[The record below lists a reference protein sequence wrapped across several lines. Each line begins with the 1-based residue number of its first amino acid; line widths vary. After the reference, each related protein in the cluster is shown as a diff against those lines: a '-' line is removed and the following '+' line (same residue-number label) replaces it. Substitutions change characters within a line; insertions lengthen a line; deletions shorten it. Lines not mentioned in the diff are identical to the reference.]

1 MDIIY
6 VLVPL
11 SLALLG
17 IAVLIFFWAV
27 KGGQFD
33 DLDSP
38 AHRILFDDDDHLKKP
53 EDNKSPAT
61 ANEDNSKDN
70 SKDDSKDDPQAGQS
84 PASDDDQGSSH

>member
-11 SLALLG
+11 S
-17 IAVLIFFWAV
+17 IVLILIAILIFSWAV

-38 AHRILFDDDDHLKKP
+38 AHRILFDDDEHLIDRKESPSTTEKALKVNTESEKKN
-53 EDNKSPAT
+53 D
-61 ANEDNSKDN
+61 
-70 SKDDSKDDPQAGQS
+70 
-84 PASDDDQGSSH
+84 

>member
-11 SLALLG
+11 S
-17 IAVLIFFWAV
+17 IVLILIAILIFSWAV

-38 AHRILFDDDDHLKKP
+38 AHRILFDDDDHLIDRK
-53 EDNKSPAT
+53 ESPT
-61 ANEDNSKDN
+61 TTDTTKG
-70 SKDDSKDDPQAGQS
+70 P
-84 PASDDDQGSSH
+84 GSEKQND

>member
-11 SLALLG
+11 SILLLT
-17 IAVLIFFWAV
+17 IAVAIFFWAV

-38 AHRILFDDDDHLKKP
+38 AHKILFDDDEHLITRKETGKRDQDTP
-53 EDNKSPAT
+53 G
-61 ANEDNSKDN
+61 AN
-70 SKDDSKDDPQAGQS
+70 DDVNDKNA
-84 PASDDDQGSSH
+84 

>member
-11 SLALLG
+11 SIALLA
-17 IAVLIFFWAV
+17 IAVAIFFWAV

-38 AHRILFDDDDHLKKP
+38 AHKILFDDDEYLNERREDSVENNSDADSESDGEPKK
-53 EDNKSPAT
+53 
-61 ANEDNSKDN
+61 SKND
-70 SKDDSKDDPQAGQS
+70 
-84 PASDDDQGSSH
+84 

>member
-11 SLALLG
+11 S
-17 IAVLIFFWAV
+17 IVLILIAILIFSWAV

-38 AHRILFDDDDHLKKP
+38 AHRILFDDDDHLIDRKESPTAADTTKDP
-53 EDNKSPAT
+53 ESEQKND
-61 ANEDNSKDN
+61 
-70 SKDDSKDDPQAGQS
+70 
-84 PASDDDQGSSH
+84 

>member
-11 SLALLG
+11 SIALLA
-17 IAVLIFFWAV
+17 IAVAIFFWAV

-38 AHRILFDDDDHLKKP
+38 AHKILFDDDEYLNERR
-53 EDNKSPAT
+53 EDSTGET
-61 ANEDNSKDN
+61 A
-70 SKDDSKDDPQAGQS
+70 DSKSDSDSGNDS
-84 PASDDDQGSSH
+84 ASKPTKTTND

>member
-11 SLALLG
+11 SIALLA
-17 IAVLIFFWAV
+17 IAVAIFFWAV

-38 AHRILFDDDDHLKKP
+38 AHKILFDDDEYLNERR
-53 EDNKSPAT
+53 EDSTGET
-61 ANEDNSKDN
+61 A
-70 SKDDSKDDPQAGQS
+70 DSK
-84 PASDDDQGSSH
+84 SDSESRNDSDSKPDKTTND

>member
-11 SLALLG
+11 SILLLT
-17 IAVLIFFWAV
+17 IAVAIFFWAV

-38 AHRILFDDDDHLKKP
+38 AHKILFDDDEHLITRKEGEKGDQ
-53 EDNKSPAT
+53 E
-61 ANEDNSKDN
+61 
-70 SKDDSKDDPQAGQS
+70 
-84 PASDDDQGSSH
+84 ASDSNNKDA

>member
-11 SLALLG
+11 SIALLA
-17 IAVLIFFWAV
+17 IAVAIFFWAV

-38 AHRILFDDDDHLKKP
+38 AHKILFDDDEYLNERR
-53 EDNKSPAT
+53 EDSVKTNSDADSESDGEPRKSK
-61 ANEDNSKDN
+61 ND
-70 SKDDSKDDPQAGQS
+70 
-84 PASDDDQGSSH
+84 

>member
-11 SLALLG
+11 SIALLA
-17 IAVLIFFWAV
+17 IAVAIFFWAV

-38 AHRILFDDDDHLKKP
+38 AHKILFDDDEYLNERREDSVETNSDADSETDGEP
-53 EDNKSPAT
+53 EKSK
-61 ANEDNSKDN
+61 ND
-70 SKDDSKDDPQAGQS
+70 
-84 PASDDDQGSSH
+84 

>member
-11 SLALLG
+11 S
-17 IAVLIFFWAV
+17 IVLILIAILIFSWAV

-38 AHRILFDDDDHLKKP
+38 AHRILFDDDDHLIDRKESPTKTDTAKDPGSEKKN
-53 EDNKSPAT
+53 D
-61 ANEDNSKDN
+61 
-70 SKDDSKDDPQAGQS
+70 
-84 PASDDDQGSSH
+84 

>member
-38 AHRILFDDDDHLKKP
+38 AHRILFDDDDHLQKP
-53 EDNKSPAT
+53 DEASAA
-61 ANEDNSKDN
+61 ANIKEENSKLD
-70 SKDDSKDDPQAGQS
+70 KQQASATEPNQDEHNQDE
-84 PASDDDQGSSH
+84 ANQ

>member
-11 SLALLG
+11 SIGLIGIALL
-17 IAVLIFFWAV
+17 VFFWAV

-38 AHRILFDDDDHLKKP
+38 AHKILFDDDEHLIQHKDKQDEP
-53 EDNKSPAT
+53 KADTEEGP
-61 ANEDNSKDN
+61 SK
-70 SKDDSKDDPQAGQS
+70 Q
-84 PASDDDQGSSH
+84 

>member
-11 SLALLG
+11 SILL
-17 IAVLIFFWAV
+17 IAIAIFVFSWAV

-38 AHRILFDDDDHLKKP
+38 AHKILFDDDEHLINKK
-53 EDNKSPAT
+53 KSST
-61 ANEDNSKDN
+61 SEKND
-70 SKDDSKDDPQAGQS
+70 
-84 PASDDDQGSSH
+84 

>member
-11 SLALLG
+11 SIALLA
-17 IAVLIFFWAV
+17 IAVAIFFWAV

-38 AHRILFDDDDHLKKP
+38 AHKILFDDDEYLNERREDSVETDSDADSESDGEP
-53 EDNKSPAT
+53 EKSK
-61 ANEDNSKDN
+61 ND
-70 SKDDSKDDPQAGQS
+70 
-84 PASDDDQGSSH
+84 

>member
-11 SLALLG
+11 SIALLA
-17 IAVLIFFWAV
+17 IAVAIFFWAV

-38 AHRILFDDDDHLKKP
+38 AHKILFDDDEYLNERREDSVENNSDADSESDGEP
-53 EDNKSPAT
+53 EKSK
-61 ANEDNSKDN
+61 ND
-70 SKDDSKDDPQAGQS
+70 
-84 PASDDDQGSSH
+84 

>member
-11 SLALLG
+11 S
-17 IAVLIFFWAV
+17 IVLIAIAIFVFSWAV

-38 AHRILFDDDDHLKKP
+38 AHRILFDDDEHLIDKK
-53 EDNKSPAT
+53 E
-61 ANEDNSKDN
+61 
-70 SKDDSKDDPQAGQS
+70 
-84 PASDDDQGSSH
+84 SSSSEKND

>member
-11 SLALLG
+11 SILLLG
-17 IAVLIFFWAV
+17 GAVLIFFWAV

-38 AHRILFDDDDHLKKP
+38 AHRILFDDDEHLT
-53 EDNKSPAT
+53 N
-61 ANEDNSKDN
+61 NGKDAQ
-70 SKDDSKDDPQAGQS
+70 SSDDSAPTSVTQHDDS
-84 PASDDDQGSSH
+84 ASQ

>member
-11 SLALLG
+11 SIALLA
-17 IAVLIFFWAV
+17 IAVAIFFWAV

-38 AHRILFDDDDHLKKP
+38 AHKILFDDDEYLNERR
-53 EDNKSPAT
+53 EDSVETDSDADSESDGEPRKSK
-61 ANEDNSKDN
+61 ND
-70 SKDDSKDDPQAGQS
+70 
-84 PASDDDQGSSH
+84 

>member
-11 SLALLG
+11 SIALLA
-17 IAVLIFFWAV
+17 IAVAIFFWAV

-38 AHRILFDDDDHLKKP
+38 AHKILFDDDEYLNERREDSVESSSDADSESDGEP
-53 EDNKSPAT
+53 EKSK
-61 ANEDNSKDN
+61 ND
-70 SKDDSKDDPQAGQS
+70 
-84 PASDDDQGSSH
+84 

>member
-6 VLVPL
+6 ILVPL
-11 SLALLG
+11 SILLLG

-38 AHRILFDDDDHLKKP
+38 AHRILFDDDDHLVGKGKNPPPADQSDDISTDHSIAKP
-53 EDNKSPAT
+53 AKP
-61 ANEDNSKDN
+61 
-70 SKDDSKDDPQAGQS
+70 DDS
-84 PASDDDQGSSH
+84 SSQ

>member
-11 SLALLG
+11 SILLLT
-17 IAVLIFFWAV
+17 IAVAIFFWAV

-38 AHRILFDDDDHLKKP
+38 AHKILFDDDEHLITRKEGEKRDQ
-53 EDNKSPAT
+53 E
-61 ANEDNSKDN
+61 
-70 SKDDSKDDPQAGQS
+70 
-84 PASDDDQGSSH
+84 ASDSNNKDA

>member
-11 SLALLG
+11 SIALLA
-17 IAVLIFFWAV
+17 IAVAIFFWAV

-38 AHRILFDDDDHLKKP
+38 AHKILFDDDEYLNERREDSATEASNSDGTDSESDGEP
-53 EDNKSPAT
+53 EKSK
-61 ANEDNSKDN
+61 ND
-70 SKDDSKDDPQAGQS
+70 
-84 PASDDDQGSSH
+84 

>member
-38 AHRILFDDDDHLKKP
+38 AHRILFDDDDHLPKADNNESEVTTEP
-53 EDNKSPAT
+53 TTASNDSTDNKKGP
-61 ANEDNSKDN
+61 
-70 SKDDSKDDPQAGQS
+70 
-84 PASDDDQGSSH
+84 SS

>member
-11 SLALLG
+11 S
-17 IAVLIFFWAV
+17 IVLILIAILIFSWAV

-38 AHRILFDDDDHLKKP
+38 AHRILFDDDDHLIDRKESPTKTDTTIDPGSEKKN
-53 EDNKSPAT
+53 D
-61 ANEDNSKDN
+61 
-70 SKDDSKDDPQAGQS
+70 
-84 PASDDDQGSSH
+84 

>member
-11 SLALLG
+11 SIALLA
-17 IAVLIFFWAV
+17 IAVAIFFWAV

-38 AHRILFDDDDHLKKP
+38 AHKILFDDDEYLNERR
-53 EDNKSPAT
+53 EDSVEN
-61 ANEDNSKDN
+61 NSDA
-70 SKDDSKDDPQAGQS
+70 DSE
-84 PASDDDQGSSH
+84 SDDESEKSKND

>member
-11 SLALLG
+11 SIALLA
-17 IAVLIFFWAV
+17 IAVANFFWAV

-38 AHRILFDDDDHLKKP
+38 AHKILFDDDEYLNERREDSVETDSDADSESDGEP
-53 EDNKSPAT
+53 EKSK
-61 ANEDNSKDN
+61 ND
-70 SKDDSKDDPQAGQS
+70 
-84 PASDDDQGSSH
+84 